1 MKFAYKF
8 GNLLSTVYRKG
19 NLLFA
24 NDGSTLISPVGNRI
38 SVYDLKNHKSSTL
51 PVESRYNYTAIDLSP
66 NGYILVAV
74 NEEGEAHLISMISK
88 MIIHKYRFKKPVSCI
103 KFSTDGKYLAVCKQN
118 NVFIFSAPGLQ
129 TDSYNPFEMKR
140 VFHSAVDET
149 TSLSWSWDSRF
160 LLVGSKDTFT
170 KLYSLEKF
178 ANFRYCNIGGHSDEI
193 IYVSF
198 DASDS
203 YDLFTLAKN
212 GHLCLWEASLNPQDL
227 KPFVPKKVKRDD
239 SESEDDVDLEKAI
252 EQTKASKKSAK
263 NSKVCAEDPHNPQDP
278 HSSQNLRNPQDLN
291 SLQNFRDPQV
301 QSDPHNPHDPQEPL
315 KFFFKL
321 TSRHYLADEAKA
333 QKKDN
338 SAVAVS
344 TASYHPASKILVVGF
359 STGSFF
365 LYEIP
370 EVNLIHS
377 LSVSNNS
384 LSTVTFNPSGDW
396 IALGSSLL
404 GQLLV
409 WEWQS
414 ETYVLKQQGHAHDM
428 TCLAYSGDGLWIV
441 TGGDDGK
448 VKLWNTTTGFCVAT
462 FSEHSSRVTEVIF
475 SNDRKF
481 VASASLDGTVRA
493 HDLIRYRNFKTLT
506 SPRPVQFSCLALDS
520 SNEFIAAGGQDYFDI
535 YLWSMKLGTLL
546 EVLSGHTGPVSSLAF
561 TSSPGSSSM
570 ASVSWDKTLKLWNA
584 IENNSEHETINLTS
598 DGLAVIYKP
607 DGKEVAVSTLDGAIS
622 FFDVKT
628 WLQTG
633 SIEGRNDLGAGR
645 SETDLIT
652 AKKNLAGKAFTSLCY
667 SADGQCILAGGA
679 SKNVCIYDVREQVLV
694 KKFEITQNRSLD
706 AVDDFINRRKI
717 TEFGNLALIDERQDG
732 VNIKLPGVKS
742 GDMASR
748 GTKPEVQVFQLQ
760 FSPTGLAWAA
770 ATTEGLLIYK
780 VDSGDMFDPF
790 MLEINITPEA
800 VKDKVHDQE
809 FSQALM
815 MALRLNEKDII
826 RFVVE
831 AVPVDDVEL
840 TVTSL
845 SEVYIDRLLKFVGV
859 ELERTRHI
867 HFYLIFAEI
876 ILGKCRHK
884 LSPLQL
890 TALLTLQKNMQQKY
904 DDLSKICDFNKY
916 TIDYIIRTAKLKSKP
931 TDDSNNESDSS
942 LTLMDINED

>member
-24 NDGSTLISPVGNRI
+24 NDGSSLISPVGNRI
-38 SVYDLKNHKSSTL
+38 SIYDLKNHKSSTL

-74 NEEGEAHLISMISK
+74 NEEGEAHVISMISK
-88 MIIHKYRFKKPVSCI
+88 MIIHKYRFKKP
-103 KFSTDGKYLAVCKQN
+103 
-118 NVFIFSAPGLQ
+118 
-129 TDSYNPFEMKR
+129 R

-149 TSLSWSWDSRF
+149 TTLSWSWDSRF
-160 LLVGSKDTFT
+160 LIVGSKDTFT

-178 ANFRYCNIGGHSDEI
+178 SNFRYCNIGGHSDEI

-198 DASDS
+198 ESS
-203 YDLFTLAKN
+203 GTYDLFTLAKN
-212 GHLCLWEASLNPQDL
+212 GHLCLWEASLDPQDL
-227 KPFVPKKVKRDD
+227 KPFVPKKVKRED
-239 SESEDDVDLEKAI
+239 SESEDDIDLETAI
-252 EQTKASKKSAK
+252 EHTKASKKFAK
-263 NSKVCAEDPHNPQDP
+263 NSKICAEDPHNPQDP
-278 HSSQNLRNPQDLN
+278 QTLKNLKGLKNLRDPQDPIDPHNPQGPSDPHNPQALKNSQNLKKQ
-291 SLQNFRDPQV
+291 QNINDPQ
-301 QSDPHNPHDPQEPL
+301 NPHDPQEPL

-321 TSRHYLADEAKA
+321 TSRHYLADEAKT
-333 QKKDN
+333 QKKGN
-338 SAVAVS
+338 SAVAAS
-344 TASYHPASKILVVGF
+344 TASYHAASKILVVGF

-365 LYEIP
+365 LYEMP

-462 FSEHSSRVTEVIF
+462 FSEHCSRVTEVIF
-475 SNDRKF
+475 R
-481 VASASLDGTVRA
+481 
-493 HDLIRYRNFKTLT
+493 
-506 SPRPVQFSCLALDS
+506 
-520 SNEFIAAGGQDYFDI
+520 GQDYFDI

-561 TSSPGSSSM
+561 TTSPGSSSM

-628 WLQTG
+628 SLQTG

-717 TEFGNLALIDERQDG
+717 TEFGNLALVDERQDG

-748 GTKPEVQVFQLQ
+748 GTKPEVRVFQLQ

-800 VKDKVHDQE
+800 VREKVEDQE

-890 TALLTLQKNMQQKY
+890 TSLLTLQKNMQQKY

-916 TIDYIIRTAKLKSKP
+916 TIEYIIRTAKLKSKP
-931 TDDSNNESDSS
+931 TDDSDNESESS
-942 LTLMDINED
+942 LNLMKMDED

>member
-24 NDGSTLISPVGNRI
+24 NDGSSLISPVGNRI

-74 NEEGEAHLISMISK
+74 NEEGEAHVISMISK

-103 KFSTDGKYLAVCKQN
+103 KFSPDGKYLAVCKQN

-149 TSLSWSWDSRF
+149 TTLSWSWDSRF

-198 DASDS
+198 DASGS

-212 GHLCLWEASLNPQDL
+212 GHLCLWEASLDPQDL
-227 KPFVPKKVKRDD
+227 KPFVPKKVKRED
-239 SESEDDVDLEKAI
+239 SESEDDIDLENAI
-252 EQTKASKKSAK
+252 EHTKASKKFAK
-263 NSKVCAEDPHNPQDP
+263 NSKICAEDPQDPHNPQALEDP
-278 HSSQNLRNPQDLN
+278 HVLKNQQVTP
-291 SLQNFRDPQV
+291 DPQK
-301 QSDPHNPHDPQEPL
+301 PHDPQEPL

-338 SAVAVS
+338 SAVAAS
-344 TASYHPASKILVVGF
+344 TASYHAASKILVVGF

-365 LYEIP
+365 LYEMP

-462 FSEHSSRVTEVIF
+462 FSEHCSRVTEVIF

-493 HDLIRYRNFKTLT
+493 HDLTRYRNFKTLT

-628 WLQTG
+628 SLQTG

-717 TEFGNLALIDERQDG
+717 TEFGNLALVDERQDG

-748 GTKPEVQVFQLQ
+748 ATKPEVRVFQLQ

-770 ATTEGLLIYK
+770 ATTEGLLIFK

-800 VKDKVHDQE
+800 VREKVEDQE

-845 SEVYIDRLLKFVGV
+845 PEVYIDRLLKFVGV

-890 TALLTLQKNMQQKY
+890 TSLLTLQKNMQQKY

-916 TIDYIIRTAKLKSKP
+916 TTDYIIRTAKLKSKP
-931 TDDSNNESDSS
+931 TDDSDNESDSS
-942 LTLMDINED
+942 MTLMKMDED